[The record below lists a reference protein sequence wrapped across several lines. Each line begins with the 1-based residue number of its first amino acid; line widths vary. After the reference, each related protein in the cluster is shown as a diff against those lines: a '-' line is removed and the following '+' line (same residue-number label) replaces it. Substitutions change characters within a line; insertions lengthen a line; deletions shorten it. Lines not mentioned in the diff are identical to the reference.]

1 MKRKLF
7 LLLILSIVG
16 LTQITFAS
24 DNRNVLGTWNVE
36 VADAPAEFVKSSLTV
51 TEEKGVLSA
60 KVIFEDGQELKVS
73 DIQFSKDIVNLVVT
87 IDGSDIRISGKLENS
102 KITGKVESPNGVLG
116 LVAVKK
122 V

>member
-1 MKRKLF
+1 M
-7 LLLILSIVG
+7 
-16 LTQITFAS
+16 
-24 DNRNVLGTWNVE
+24 
-36 VADAPAEFVKSSLTV
+36 